1 MDRLVDPP
9 GAPEPVGD
17 RSPTEGR
24 GPLDTVSTDA
34 VSTDAVSTDAVSTD
48 AVSTDAVSTDA
59 VSTNAV
65 PTDDVESELY
75 CSAREAGCGYV
86 AIGALGAAPD
96 DGLD

>member
-9 GAPEPVGD
+9 GAPEPVGE
-17 RSPTEGR
+17 RSPTDGR
-24 GPLDTVSTDA
+24 GPLDTVS
-34 VSTDAVSTDAVSTD
+34 
-48 AVSTDAVSTDA
+48 
-59 VSTNAV
+59 
-65 PTDDVESELY
+65 TDDVESELY

>member
-9 GAPEPVGD
+9 GAPEPVGE
-17 RSPTEGR
+17 RSPTDGR
-24 GPLDTVSTDA
+24 GPLDPVSTDA
-34 VSTDAVSTDAVSTD
+34 VS
-48 AVSTDAVSTDA
+48 
-59 VSTNAV
+59 
-65 PTDDVESELY
+65 TDDVESELY